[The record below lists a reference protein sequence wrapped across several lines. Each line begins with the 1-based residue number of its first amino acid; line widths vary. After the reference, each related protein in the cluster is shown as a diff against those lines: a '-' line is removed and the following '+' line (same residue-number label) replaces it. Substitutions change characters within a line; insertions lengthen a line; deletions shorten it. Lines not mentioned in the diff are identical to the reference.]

1 MTMKIHRIL
10 CLATAIVIPQ
20 VALAKL
26 PFTND
31 AFGKVEGTLDFC
43 AQVDPQ
49 AAPKYRE
56 QKKQIVRDVPE
67 QEVAEAR
74 STQEYKDGYEW
85 VSTELS
91 KVPKN
96 KAVEACAASLEGK

>member
-1 MTMKIHRIL
+1 MKIHRIL
-10 CLATAIVIPQ
+10 CLVTAIVIPQ
-20 VALAKL
+20 LALAKL
-26 PFTND
+26 PFTSD

-43 AQVDPQ
+43 AQLDRQ
-49 AAPKYRE
+49 AASKYQE

-74 STQEYKDGYEW
+74 STQEYKDAYEW
-85 VSTELS
+85 VSAELG